1 MNRNKQVSF
10 FQKAKMLH
18 IPKWL
23 KDNIQIYRLQEESR
37 WHGACSISKKKQAL
51 LHVFTPL
58 DYNSI
63 MRSFPSVKPCA
74 SAYPHTLRILMGFCL
89 VPTLTTIGLSNHV
102 TFSPTPSAATPQLL
116 LTSRFLPPMLLWCR
130 LPITLRF

>member
-1 MNRNKQVSF
+1 MYSALLCQPAKHINSVYNAMLDAQSTLTIPLSFEKFIPNHHPETALNRNKQVSF

-63 MRSFPSVKPCA
+63 MRSFPSVEPCA
-74 SAYPHTLRILMGFCL
+74 SAYPHTL
-89 VPTLTTIGLSNHV
+89 
-102 TFSPTPSAATPQLL
+102 
-116 LTSRFLPPMLLWCR
+116 
-130 LPITLRF
+130 